1 MITKELETYLNEHE
15 NGVEVAI
22 KAVAKLLRNK
32 KAGEETQGELSTLC
46 SATCSKRGV
55 YEIYTMMNLIK
66 LVRYDQE
73 INAKYFEVIDENGL
87 LEVEKEIKERYL

>member
-46 SATCSKRGV
+46 SVTCSKRGV